1 MVTKNL
7 HLGNGRKYMKSDKE
21 SEWINIDKDGFFK
34 TDIIRDITKG
44 LPFDDDSIDEIYT
57 AHLLEHIS
65 PDDIHFVMREMYRVC
80 KDKSLIKIVVPMGN
94 GWSNFPEHKS
104 PWNKKSWVFFTIWN
118 VPLQT
123 GYNFKDVGHA
133 IIKVPTEIDEDDESY
148 GEELHFGLEVNKP
161 LEKKD
166 GSNKC

>member
-1 MVTKNL
+1 MRLKTSQRRLKFKMVTKNL

-80 KDKSLIKIVVPMGN
+80 KS
-94 GWSNFPEHKS
+94 
-104 PWNKKSWVFFTIWN
+104 
-118 VPLQT
+118 
-123 GYNFKDVGHA
+123 
-133 IIKVPTEIDEDDESY
+133 
-148 GEELHFGLEVNKP
+148 
-161 LEKKD
+161 
-166 GSNKC
+166 